1 MSLLKTLREPKILDM
16 AVFDWVATFI
26 AALIFTKYVVPKWNV
41 IIVFILFVILG
52 IFVHVQTGTP
62 TMFNYYLGQ
71 NSYEQV
77 MESRI

>member
-1 MSLLKTLREPKILDM
+1 M

-26 AALIFTKYVVPKWNV
+26 AALIFTIYVDPKSNV
-41 IIVFILFVILG
+41 MMVFILFVILG
-52 IFVHVQTGTP
+52 IIVHVQSGTP

-77 MESRI
+77 MESRM